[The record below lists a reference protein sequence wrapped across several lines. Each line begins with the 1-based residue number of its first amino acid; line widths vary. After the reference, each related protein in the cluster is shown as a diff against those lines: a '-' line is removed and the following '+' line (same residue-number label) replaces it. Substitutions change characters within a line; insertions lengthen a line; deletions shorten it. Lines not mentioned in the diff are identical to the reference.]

1 MYLLLNDEEKI
12 IVNSVAEIEKYDVS
26 KYEIYALSPVDKS
39 ILFEDGS
46 IRDEICEVLKGN
58 QMSKDDVVQAV
69 QDATG
74 STITKINKVIS
85 KMKKEKLIYL
95 VDDLWDSA
103 GRKWIGME

>member
-1 MYLLLNDEEKI
+1 MYLLLNNEEKI
-12 IVNSVAEIEKYDVS
+12 IVNSVVEMENYDLS
-26 KYEIYALSPVDKS
+26 NYEIYSLAPVDKN
-39 ILFEDGS
+39 ILFENGI
-46 IRDEICEVLKGN
+46 IRDEICEVLKDN
-58 QMSKDDVVQAV
+58 QIPKDDVLQAV

-85 KMKKEKLIYL
+85 QMKKEKLIYL

>member
-1 MYLLLNDEEKI
+1 
-12 IVNSVAEIEKYDVS
+12 
-26 KYEIYALSPVDKS
+26 
-39 ILFEDGS
+39 
-46 IRDEICEVLKGN
+46 
-58 QMSKDDVVQAV
+58 MSKDDVVQAV
-69 QDATG
+69 QDTTG